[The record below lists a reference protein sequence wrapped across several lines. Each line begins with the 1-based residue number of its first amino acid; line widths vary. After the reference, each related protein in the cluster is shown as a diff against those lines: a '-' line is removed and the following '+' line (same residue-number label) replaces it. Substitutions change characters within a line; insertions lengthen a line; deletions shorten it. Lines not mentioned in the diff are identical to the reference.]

1 VFHTP
6 GVSFTSLPVGVH
18 YLHNDY
24 LGSTFSDAE
33 DDYARAMVALYVDG
47 GSVDCGGVISDQFA
61 YYQSSDDAVQCSGV
75 TAHLERWYHV
85 AVSRDGSG
93 VRRFFVD
100 GVLEDTDTGTTAP
113 EDSAGRL
120 SVGRSGDFDGEY
132 WTGLIDEV
140 RVSSAA
146 VYTAT
151 FRPPFEPLSS
161 GASMVGLWHFDEGAG
176 QTVADSSGN
185 GRDGTL
191 GADDGADSDDPAWST
206 DSPVVCAEE
215 SDETTTAITYTYDAL
230 NRLTE
235 AEYSDGTFYE
245 YEYDQVGNRLALTT
259 TAGTITWC
267 SPPPKRIF

>member
-1 VFHTP
+1 
-6 GVSFTSLPVGVH
+6 
-18 YLHNDY
+18 
-24 LGSTFSDAE
+24 
-33 DDYARAMVALYVDG
+33 M
-47 GSVDCGGVISDQFA
+47 
-61 YYQSSDDAVQCSGV
+61 
-75 TAHLERWYHV
+75 
-85 AVSRDGSG
+85 
-93 VRRFFVD
+93 D

-140 RVSSAA
+140 RVSNAA

-161 GASMVGLWHFDEGAG
+161 GASTVGLWHCDEGSG
-176 QTVADSSGN
+176 QTVADSSAN

-191 GADDGADSDDPAWST
+191 GADDGVDSDDPSWST

-215 SDETTTAITYTYDAL
+215 SGETTTAITYTYDAL
-230 NRLTE
+230 NRLTG

-245 YEYDQVGNRLALTT
+245 YEYDAVGNREALTT
-259 TAGTITWC
+259 TEGTITYTYDAASRLTNAGGVAYTHDRWGNMTHDGTFG
-267 SPPPKRIF
+267 PAQ